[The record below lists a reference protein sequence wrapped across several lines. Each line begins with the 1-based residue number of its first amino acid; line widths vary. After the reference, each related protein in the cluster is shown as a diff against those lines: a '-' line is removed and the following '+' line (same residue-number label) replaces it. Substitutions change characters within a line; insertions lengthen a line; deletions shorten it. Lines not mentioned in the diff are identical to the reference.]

1 MALACDTRV
10 EHEHGKRS
18 AQLLK
23 RGLVLGRLRHAVVQQ
38 VMHGKQQLRLWRG
51 VALPVPLAAASH
63 TAALMTDRR
72 RCCRLRWRRWRVE
85 GVVDRGGNVSND
97 LARSRPSESGCGW
110 RAAGAG
116 AVGAWA
122 APRAAGFFYRY
133 PARRRSHGLL
143 LTQN

>member
-10 EHEHGKRS
+10 EHGHGKRS
-18 AQLLK
+18 AQVLK

-38 VMHGKQQLRLWRG
+38 VMHGKQLRLWRG

-63 TAALMTDRR
+63 TAAFITDRR

-85 GVVDRGGNVSND
+85 GVGDRGGNVSND

-133 PARRRSHGLL
+133 PARRRSHILL
-143 LTQN
+143 LTEN

>member
-1 MALACDTRV
+1 MACDTRV

-72 RCCRLRWRRWRVE
+72 RRGVRRAL
-85 GVVDRGGNVSND
+85 S
-97 LARSRPSESGCGW
+97 L
-110 RAAGAG
+110 
-116 AVGAWA
+116 
-122 APRAAGFFYRY
+122 
-133 PARRRSHGLL
+133 SH
-143 LTQN
+143 T